1 MKIDFEKFPLFQGLS
16 GQRQVLNV
24 KHVLAD
30 ELYTKGQ
37 GIAFHA
43 LALKI
48 YNSEGET
55 EYSDMEYALLLDFAE
70 HCMTPSFIDSL
81 KSLKKDDS
89 SGKDSAAI
97 LTDSM

>member
-1 MKIDFEKFPLFQGLS
+1 MRIDFEKFSLLQRLS
-16 GQRQVLNV
+16 GQAQVLNV
-24 KHVLAD
+24 KNVLAD

-55 EYSDMEYALLLDFAE
+55 EYSDTEFAMLTDFAE
-70 HCMTPSFIDSL
+70 HCLTPNFIDSL
-81 KSLKKDDS
+81 KALKKEQA
-89 SGKDSAAI
+89 GYSAG
-97 LTDSM
+97 

>member
-1 MKIDFEKFPLFQGLS
+1 MRINFEQFPLYKGIDRAEFGI
-16 GQRQVLNV
+16 LNV
-24 KHVLAD
+24 KHVLAE

-55 EYSDMEYALLLDFAE
+55 EYSDTEYDMLADFAE
-70 HCMTPSFIDSL
+70 HCLTPNFIDSL
-81 KSLKKDDS
+81 KALKEE
-89 SGKDSAAI
+89 
-97 LTDSM
+97 